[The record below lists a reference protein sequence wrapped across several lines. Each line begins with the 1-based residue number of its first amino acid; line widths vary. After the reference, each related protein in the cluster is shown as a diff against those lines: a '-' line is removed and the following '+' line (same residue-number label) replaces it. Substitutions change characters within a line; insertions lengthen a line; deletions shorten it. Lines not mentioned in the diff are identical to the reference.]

1 MNYIAQLNGFFD
13 LKQRNPLSSNAQTLY
28 INLFYIDNRCGWKP
42 RFTVSNVTLQ
52 SLTGLSRQQLDRAR
66 NELVQ
71 KGYVEYK
78 KGAGNQAGMY
88 LLVCFDTQT
97 DTQTD
102 TQIDTQTDTQSG
114 HKLRT
119 LNKLKQK
126 TKTKENPPSS
136 PPGGKA
142 APFDDEAVK
151 DLFNKLCSKLPK
163 AERITDQRHRAIA
176 GLVKNGATLETF
188 RAVFQAV
195 ENSDFLTGKD
205 GKWHGCCFDWILR
218 PANFQK
224 IKEGNYA
231 NPKKKGP
238 WDGAIIDGGY
248 DNPALNY
255 AQRGR
260 EAYDGLDYLVQY

>member
-78 KGAGNQAGMY
+78 KGMGNQAGVY

-119 LNKLKQK
+119 LNKQKQK
-126 TKTKENPPSS
+126 TKTKTNIPPT
-136 PPGGKA
+136 PQGGA
-142 APFDDEAVK
+142 ATHFDYEAVK
-151 DLFNKLCSKLPK
+151 DLFNEICGKLPRV
-163 AERITDQRHRAIA
+163 ERITDQRRRAIR
-176 GLVKNGATLETF
+176 GLVKAGETMDDF

-195 ENSDFLTGKD
+195 RRSDFLTGKD
-205 GKWHGCCFDWILR
+205 GKWGGCCFDWILK
-218 PANFQK
+218 PANWQK

-231 NPKKKGP
+231 NPQKKSK
-238 WDGAIIDGGY
+238 WDDIQII
-248 DNPALNY
+248 L
-255 AQRGR
+255 
-260 EAYDGLDYLVQY
+260 